1 MVINEDSSTFEAN
14 DQNYEDTIQKKGTN
28 DEFSLDDS
36 IQMKAEDVETENE
49 SFNDSIQMKAEN
61 LSIENELSDDSIQMK
76 AEDVETENESF
87 NDSIQMKAENLSIEN
102 ELSDDSIQMKAE
114 DVENKNEL
122 SDDLVQMKSD
132 NNSSSQGTVQAKS
145 EGNLP
150 GGLKSGVESLSGQNM
165 SNVNVH
171 YNSPEPEKMNA
182 HAYAQGNNIH
192 LGPGQEKHL
201 PHEAWHVAQQ
211 KQGRVKPT
219 KQLKSKIN
227 VNDDPSLEREADVM
241 GAKAEKL
248 GKSNEEQLN
257 NLQNRVNKSE
267 SVSQLIAFDKSLN
280 NDLSSENKSENNIEE
295 SSSISNEQTA
305 ETITNLK
312 CIDYQII
319 THLQGKQR
327 FKKDIW
333 YSQEKA
339 IIFLVKVMI
348 GN

>member
-1 MVINEDSSTFEAN
+1 
-14 DQNYEDTIQKKGTN
+14 
-28 DEFSLDDS
+28 
-36 IQMKAEDVETENE
+36 
-49 SFNDSIQMKAEN
+49 
-61 LSIENELSDDSIQMK
+61 
-76 AEDVETENESF
+76 
-87 NDSIQMKAENLSIEN
+87 
-102 ELSDDSIQMKAE
+102 
-114 DVENKNEL
+114 
-122 SDDLVQMKSD
+122 
-132 NNSSSQGTVQAKS
+132 
-145 EGNLP
+145 
-150 GGLKSGVESLSGQNM
+150 
-165 SNVNVH
+165 
-171 YNSPEPEKMNA
+171 MNA

-227 VNDDPSLEREADVM
+227 VNDVPSLEREADVM

-305 ETITNLK
+305 ETITN
-312 CIDYQII
+312 
-319 THLQGKQR
+319 
-327 FKKDIW
+327 
-333 YSQEKA
+333 
-339 IIFLVKVMI
+339 
-348 GN
+348 